1 MTVARAIVGFLF
13 VVLAAPSGATGQ
25 SVSPPIVEHRGNTKS
40 SFVVGNESLFPL
52 TVQLTVKGF
61 EVDSAGTLRDIP
73 LDTSRVRVKL
83 STLSFRLQPRQRYTV
98 FYEASADSL
107 PAWFNIWSAVSGA
120 RTSSG
125 LNLRIELPHVVYLN
139 QKDKL
144 AAADVQLRGAV
155 WQPARQQVLLE
166 LENSSGRLGR
176 ARQVAVESPA
186 LPTAEGPAFPLFPH
200 SRRQIAVPWA
210 HAVPPARVEV
220 RFEGFRLS
228 SDAISVDSTAAPVVV
243 PAEPEQSPAV
253 TADTSAGG

>member
-1 MTVARAIVGFLF
+1 V
-13 VVLAAPSGATGQ
+13 
-25 SVSPPIVEHRGNTKS
+25 H
-40 SFVVGNESLFPL
+40 
-52 TVQLTVKGF
+52 
-61 EVDSAGTLRDIP
+61 
-73 LDTSRVRVKL
+73 VKL

-139 QKDKL
+139 QRDRL
-144 AAADVQLRGAV
+144 AAGDVQLRGAV
-155 WQPARQQVLLE
+155 WQPARQQVVVE

-176 ARQVAVESPA
+176 ARQVLVETPA

-200 SRRQIAVPWA
+200 SRRQVAVPWT
-210 HAVPPARVEV
+210 HAVAPARVEV

-228 SDAISVDSTAAPVVV
+228 SDAVSVDTTAAPVA
-243 PAEPEQSPAV
+243 PQAEPAQSPAV

>member
-1 MTVARAIVGFLF
+1 VTVARALVGFLF
-13 VVLAAPSGATGQ
+13 VVLAAPTGAAGQ

-40 SFVVGNESLFPL
+40 SFVLGNESLFPL

-61 EVDSAGTLRDIP
+61 EVDSAGTLRDVP

-139 QKDKL
+139 QKEKL
-144 AAADVQLRGAV
+144 AVADVQLRGAV
-155 WQPARQQVLLE
+155 WQPARQQLLVE
-166 LENSSGRLGR
+166 LENTSGRIGR
-176 ARQVAVESPA
+176 AQRVVVATPA
-186 LPTAEGPAFPLFPH
+186 LPSTEGPAFPLFPH
-200 SRRQIAVPWA
+200 SRRQVAVPWT
-210 HAVPPARVEV
+210 HAVAPARVEI
-220 RFEGFRLS
+220 RFDGFRVS
-228 SDAISVDSTAAPVVV
+228 SDAISVDTTAAPISL
-243 PAEPEQSPAV
+243 PAEPEQTPAV